1 MYTHILILAFTV
13 LSLHGSLISVFA
25 DSTVPGA
32 TPQERASAGIVTG
45 IDGPAVASTVSSAQ
59 TRALR
64 VGDLLQ
70 SGDEI
75 RVVTRVDDESL
86 NVDPR
91 DDRSTD
97 ELYHHTIAKST
108 AR

>member
-13 LSLHGSLISVFA
+13 LSLHGSLTSVCA

-45 IDGPAVASTVSSAQ
+45 IDGPVVASTVSSAQ

-64 VGDLLQ
+64 VGDFSNQ
-70 SGDEI
+70 G
-75 RVVTRVDDESL
+75 R
-86 NVDPR
+86 DPR
-91 DDRSTD
+91 QCRQPG
-97 ELYHHTIAKST
+97 
-108 AR
+108 